1 MNTQLYLQSLDD
13 NANTELSHSY
23 LEKAMHLLRILRKI
37 TIFGIVEPRQSE
49 PCSAFISSILPCLN
63 KLLEYRVRLR
73 DTERQQFN
81 DSQQSSM
88 WSRLIELTEK
98 FILKS
103 MKILSEFSEMHTDAF
118 IDYLSTSLEF
128 TFNYV
133 FYTGTGLIFDTDNQ
147 INFPTFAISCI
158 NFMKQLAIKSP
169 AEDESPMK
177 TELKKFFTARRL
189 TYISEKVITYYF
201 LMTPKDI
208 ELWDDDAEQYS
219 HDEAGESWKYDLRAC
234 TETFY
239 TTLFSQHR
247 SDMVNDLMVYI
258 RQAQENTLQ
267 ADAKKED
274 ILLKDA
280 IYKATGI
287 SAFNL
292 FDEVSFYLFSL
303 FPGKFRLLH
312 KKPRKYPKISEKF
325 RFFRLG

>member
-1 MNTQLYLQSLDD
+1 MNTQRYLQSLDD

-37 TIFGIVEPRQSE
+37 TIFGTVEPRQSE
-49 PCSAFISSILPCLN
+49 PCSAFMNSILPCLN
-63 KLLEYRVRLR
+63 KLVEYRVRLR
-73 DTERQQFN
+73 DAERQQFN

-103 MKILSEFSEMHTDAF
+103 MKILNEFSEMHCDAF
-118 IDYLSTSLEF
+118 VDYLTNTLEF
-128 TFNYV
+128 AFNYV

-158 NFMKQLAIKSP
+158 NLMKQIATKSP
-169 AEDESPMK
+169 AEDESPMR
-177 TELKKFFTARRL
+177 TELKKKFFTTRRL
-189 TYISEKVITYYF
+189 THISEKVITYYF

-219 HDEAGESWKYDLRAC
+219 HDEAGETWKYDLRAC
-234 TETFY
+234 SEAFY
-239 TTLFSQHR
+239 TSLFGQHR
-247 SDMVNDLMVYI
+247 SDMVADLMVYI

-292 FDEVSFYLFSL
+292 FDEVGFQLFSST
-303 FPGKFRLLH
+303 
-312 KKPRKYPKISEKF
+312 IC
-325 RFFRLG
+325 